1 MEAEACTSLEEAV
14 EAHLPQLEVVG
25 ARPPLEAHSQLGVA
39 AEPDRLGVMVEE
51 AGQLRSVFAQAC
63 LPLEGACMSLAVAL
77 EALQ

>member
-1 MEAEACTSLEEAV
+1 M
-14 EAHLPQLEVVG
+14 EAHLPQLE
-25 ARPPLEAHSQLGVA
+25 VA